1 VSTAGQKAP
10 RRRTTGDGSIA
21 RRALP
26 IYVALVGALLT
37 ALGLLILI
45 RLEHVLL
52 LLFISMLLAA
62 AMDGPVGFLERA
74 GIPRLASASILQ
86 LLVVGAIGVGVW
98 LGAPMLVD
106 QATGLADTVPR
117 RVQEFKGLQDSYN
130 DLREQY
136 PQLASFDAQLSSA
149 GARIADAVGSRLV
162 DLPLRLAGLLLDLL
176 AISVLSALLVAK
188 RERLQD
194 FALGLVQ
201 VRHRQQTRTVLD
213 EMWRRLGLY
222 VRAKL
227 IVMVIVGGL
236 TFAALELIGVP
247 YPLVLAVIV
256 ALGELIPQI
265 GPWIARVPLF
275 AVAALQGVTTLV
287 IVVVVS
293 FVVENLKGY
302 VISPAVEGSQLNIDP
317 LVVILAVLAGGA
329 LIGPLGAL
337 VAVPAAACIQVVCEE
352 VLIPWRRRQV
362 DVLDVDDLIDTSP

>member
-1 VSTAGQKAP
+1 V
-10 RRRTTGDGSIA
+10 
-21 RRALP
+21 
-26 IYVALVGALLT
+26 
-37 ALGLLILI
+37 
-45 RLEHVLL
+45 
-52 LLFISMLLAA
+52 FISVLLAA
-62 AMDGPVGFLERA
+62 AMDGPVGFLERFR
-74 GIPRLASASILQ
+74 IPRLASASILQ
-86 LLVVGAIGVGVW
+86 LLVVGAIALGIW
-98 LGAPMLVD
+98 LGTPLLVD

-117 RVQEFKGLQDSYN
+117 RVQEFQGLQDSYN
-130 DLREQY
+130 QLRREY
-136 PQLASFDAQLSSA
+136 PQLASFDDQLSSA

-162 DLPLRLAGLLLDLL
+162 DLPLRLASLLLDLL
-176 AISVLSALLVAK
+176 AISVLSALFVAK
-188 RERLQD
+188 RERLQE
-194 FALGLVQ
+194 FALSLVHI
-201 VRHRQQTRTVLD
+201 RHRPQARTVLD

-236 TFAALELIGVP
+236 TFAALELIGLP
-247 YPLVLAVIV
+247 YPLLLSVIV

-275 AVAALQGVTTLV
+275 TVAALQGVSTLV
-287 IVVVVS
+287 IVVLIS

-329 LIGPLGAL
+329 LLGPIGAL

-362 DVLDVDDLIDTSP
+362 DVLEVDTLLDAPE

>member
-1 VSTAGQKAP
+1 MASRDAP
-10 RRRTTGDGSIA
+10 RPRAPGDGSLT

-37 ALGLLILI
+37 AVGLLMLV
-45 RLEHVLL
+45 RLQHVLL
-52 LLFISMLLAA
+52 LVFISILLAA
-62 AMDGPVGFLERA
+62 AMDGPVTFLERF
-74 GIPRLASASILQ
+74 GLPRLASASILQ
-86 LLVVGAIGVGVW
+86 LLVVGAIALGLWV
-98 LGAPMLVD
+98 GAPILVD
-106 QATGLADTVPR
+106 QATGLADTVPS
-117 RVQEFKGLQDSYN
+117 RVQEFQGLQDSYN
-130 DLREQY
+130 DLRREY
-136 PQLASFDAQLSSA
+136 PQLASLDAQLGSA
-149 GARIADAVGSRLV
+149 GARIADALGSRLV
-162 DLPLRLAGLLLDLL
+162 DLPLRLARALLDLL
-176 AISVLSALLVAK
+176 AISVLSALFVAK

-194 FALGLVQ
+194 FALGLVH
-201 VRHRQQTRTVLD
+201 VRHRPQTRTVLD

-227 IVMVIVGGL
+227 IVMAIVGSL
-236 TFAALELIGVP
+236 TFAALEVIGVP
-247 YPLVLAVIV
+247 YPLLLAVIV

-275 AVAALQGVTTLV
+275 AVAALQGVGTLV
-287 IVVVVS
+287 IVVLVS

-329 LIGPLGAL
+329 LLGPIGAL

-362 DVLDVDDLIDTSP
+362 DVLDVDALIDVPE